1 MASKIEVILKNRNML
16 GSTVAAAGALFS
28 WFFGYMFNEISM
40 KNHRKIGSKTEHAPK
55 TRQDASKT
63 RRRRPK
69 TPPRR
74 PRTPPR
80 RAQDAPRRPQDAP
93 GRAQDAPRGAQ
104 DAPKTPPRRSTI
116 GTKIRPKTHSL
127 RDLDFDGFWGGFWR
141 FLGGFWGGFWRFCGV
156 DFR

>member
-1 MASKIEVILKNRNML
+1 ML
-16 GSTVAAAGALFS
+16 GSTVAAAGALFL
-28 WFFGYMFNEISM
+28 WFFGYMFDEFSM

-69 TPPRR
+69 THPRR

-93 GRAQDAPRGAQ
+93 GRPQDAAQ
-104 DAPKTPPRRSTI
+104 LGQKSAPKRIPFEI
-116 GTKIRPKTHSL
+116 WIL
-127 RDLDFDGFWGGFWR
+127 MAF
-141 FLGGFWGGFWRFCGV
+141 GV
-156 DFR
+156 DFE

>member
-1 MASKIEVILKNRNML
+1 MASNIEVILKNRNML

-28 WFFGYMFNEISM
+28 WFFGYMFHEISM

-74 PRTPPR
+74 PKTPPR

-93 GRAQDAPRGAQ
+93 KTLPRRPKMPPRGSKEAPRRRPGGQ
-104 DAPKTPPRRSTI
+104 LGSKIQQKTIKKNDAEIS
-116 GTKIRPKTHSL
+116 SL
-127 RDLDFDGFWGGFWR
+127 LGFIF
-141 FLGGFWGGFWRFCGV
+141 
-156 DFR
+156 